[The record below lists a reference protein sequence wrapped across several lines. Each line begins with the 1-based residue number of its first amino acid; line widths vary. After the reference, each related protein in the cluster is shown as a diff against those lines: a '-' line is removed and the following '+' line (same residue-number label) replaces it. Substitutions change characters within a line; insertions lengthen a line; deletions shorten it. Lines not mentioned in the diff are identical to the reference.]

1 MNIIIDVVA
10 LDRDGRAGGVTWFTT
25 ELINGLAAHNNIRII
40 ALCTHKN
47 LEFLKEHLSKNVV
60 FECIDNECKRNL
72 ITHRLAKKIEN
83 NIYVN
88 KLAKKY
94 HPDANMKDG
103 IDTTKKMQRIL
114 EAYRILSDPKKRASY
129 DRKVFGKPS
138 SDSDRNFDLFNLH
151 NNIEETDPVIGT
163 PFVNYWRA
171 ADSLYDITLES
182 EQLFKD
188 KNKENTR
195 SARLSDL
202 AAQALSYAV
211 TLREAEIP
219 EKYWLPAIMDWL
231 LFTWYKNRNL
241 PVSYLLKLY
250 DEYSKKELNGFKR
263 VKIQKEQLHF
273 QHSLKRLVNYG

>member
-1 MNIIIDVVA
+1 M
-10 LDRDGRAGGVTWFTT
+10 
-25 ELINGLAAHNNIRII
+25 
-40 ALCTHKN
+40 
-47 LEFLKEHLSKNVV
+47 
-60 FECIDNECKRNL
+60 
-72 ITHRLAKKIEN
+72 AKKNYYKILGVSRTASPEEISAAKN
-83 NIYVN
+83 R
-88 KLAKKY
+88 LAKKY

-138 SDSDRNFDLFNLH
+138 AGADRNFDLFNLH
-151 NNIEETDPVIGT
+151 NMEETAPVTGT
-163 PFVNYWRA
+163 PFLNYWRA

-182 EQLFKD
+182 EQLFKE
-188 KNKENTR
+188 KNKKQ
-195 SARLSDL
+195 AADRLSDL
-202 AAQALSYAV
+202 SSQALRYAI

-219 EKYWLPAIMDWL
+219 EKYWLPPIMDWL

>member
-1 MNIIIDVVA
+1 M
-10 LDRDGRAGGVTWFTT
+10 
-25 ELINGLAAHNNIRII
+25 
-40 ALCTHKN
+40 
-47 LEFLKEHLSKNVV
+47 
-60 FECIDNECKRNL
+60 
-72 ITHRLAKKIEN
+72 AKKNYYKILGVSRTASPEEISAAKN
-83 NIYVN
+83 R
-88 KLAKKY
+88 LAKKY

-103 IDTTKKMQRIL
+103 IDTTKKMQ
-114 EAYRILSDPKKRASY
+114 
-129 DRKVFGKPS
+129 
-138 SDSDRNFDLFNLH
+138 H

-211 TLREAEIP
+211 ILREAEIP

>member
-1 MNIIIDVVA
+1 M
-10 LDRDGRAGGVTWFTT
+10 
-25 ELINGLAAHNNIRII
+25 
-40 ALCTHKN
+40 
-47 LEFLKEHLSKNVV
+47 
-60 FECIDNECKRNL
+60 
-72 ITHRLAKKIEN
+72 AKKNYYKILGVSRTASPEEISAAKN
-83 NIYVN
+83 R
-88 KLAKKY
+88 LAKKY

-151 NNIEETDPVIGT
+151 NN
-163 PFVNYWRA
+163 
-171 ADSLYDITLES
+171 ITLES

-250 DEYSKKELNGFKR
+250 DEYSKNSTDSN
-263 VKIQKEQLHF
+263 V
-273 QHSLKRLVNYG
+273 

>member
-1 MNIIIDVVA
+1 M
-10 LDRDGRAGGVTWFTT
+10 
-25 ELINGLAAHNNIRII
+25 
-40 ALCTHKN
+40 
-47 LEFLKEHLSKNVV
+47 
-60 FECIDNECKRNL
+60 
-72 ITHRLAKKIEN
+72 AKKNYYKILGVSRTASPEEISAAKN
-83 NIYVN
+83 R
-88 KLAKKY
+88 LAKKY

-138 SDSDRNFDLFNLH
+138 AGADRNFDLFNLH
-151 NNIEETDPVIGT
+151 NMEETAPVTGT

-182 EQLFKD
+182 EQLFKE
-188 KNKENTR
+188 KNKKQ
-195 SARLSDL
+195 AADRLADL
-202 AAQALSYAV
+202 SSQALRYAI

-219 EKYWLPAIMDWL
+219 EKYWLPPIMDWL

>member
-1 MNIIIDVVA
+1 M
-10 LDRDGRAGGVTWFTT
+10 
-25 ELINGLAAHNNIRII
+25 
-40 ALCTHKN
+40 
-47 LEFLKEHLSKNVV
+47 
-60 FECIDNECKRNL
+60 
-72 ITHRLAKKIEN
+72 AKKNYYKVLGVSRTASPEEISAAKN
-83 NIYVN
+83 R
-88 KLAKKY
+88 LAKKY

-103 IDTTKKMQRIL
+103 IDTTKKMQQIL

-138 SDSDRNFDLFNLH
+138 EKSERNFDLFNLH
-151 NNIEETDPVIGT
+151 NMEETETPSGT

-182 EQLFKD
+182 EQLFKERG
-188 KNKENTR
+188 KEG
-195 SARLSDL
+195 SSAARLSDL
-202 AAQALSYAV
+202 SAQALDYAV

-250 DEYSKKELNGFKR
+250 DDYSKKEISGFKR
-263 VKIQKEQLHF
+263 MKLQKDMLHF
-273 QHSLKRLVNYG
+273 QHSLKRLVNYR

>member
-1 MNIIIDVVA
+1 M
-10 LDRDGRAGGVTWFTT
+10 
-25 ELINGLAAHNNIRII
+25 
-40 ALCTHKN
+40 
-47 LEFLKEHLSKNVV
+47 
-60 FECIDNECKRNL
+60 
-72 ITHRLAKKIEN
+72 AKKNYYKILGVSRTASPEEISAAKN
-83 NIYVN
+83 R
-88 KLAKKY
+88 LAKKY

-138 SDSDRNFDLFNLH
+138 AGADRNFDLFNLH
-151 NNIEETDPVIGT
+151 NMEETAPVTGT

-182 EQLFKD
+182 EQLFKE
-188 KNKENTR
+188 KNKEQ
-195 SARLSDL
+195 AADRLSDL
-202 AAQALSYAV
+202 SSQALRYAI

-219 EKYWLPAIMDWL
+219 EKYWLPPIMDWL

>member
-1 MNIIIDVVA
+1 M
-10 LDRDGRAGGVTWFTT
+10 
-25 ELINGLAAHNNIRII
+25 
-40 ALCTHKN
+40 
-47 LEFLKEHLSKNVV
+47 
-60 FECIDNECKRNL
+60 
-72 ITHRLAKKIEN
+72 AKKNYYKILGVSRTASPEEISAAKN
-83 NIYVN
+83 R
-88 KLAKKY
+88 LAKKY

-219 EKYWLPAIMDWL
+219 EKYWLPAIMDWM